1 MEIVFSPA
9 AKEDLS
15 FWVKSGNKVV
25 LQKISKLIEAIN
37 QNPYEGIGNPE
48 PLKYSL
54 AGTWSRRINLEHRLV
69 YEIADNKLLI
79 HSIRGHYN
87 S

>member
-9 AKEDLS
+9 AREDLS
-15 FWVKSGNKVV
+15 CWVKSGNKVV

-37 QNPYEGIGNPE
+37 QTPYEGIGNPE

-54 AGTWSRRINLEHRLV
+54 TGTWSRRINLEHRIV
-69 YEIADNKLLI
+69 YEIAGNRLFI
-79 HSIRGHYN
+79 HSVRGHYK